1 MQHLTPNVEEQL
13 LRLSARVSLGTA
25 RGPELLRVASDVLAT
40 DIALPAAVELA
51 SKYSDI
57 TIAEAE
63 PLLRRLLDEP
73 DSAFLMAEPTTTCC
87 PQWARVAPA

>member
-1 MQHLTPNVEEQL
+1 M
-13 LRLSARVSLGTA
+13 SLGIA
-25 RGPELLRVASDVLAT
+25 RGPELVQVASEVLAP
-40 DIALPAAVELA
+40 DIASPAAVELA

-63 PLLRRLLDEP
+63 PVFRRLLDEP